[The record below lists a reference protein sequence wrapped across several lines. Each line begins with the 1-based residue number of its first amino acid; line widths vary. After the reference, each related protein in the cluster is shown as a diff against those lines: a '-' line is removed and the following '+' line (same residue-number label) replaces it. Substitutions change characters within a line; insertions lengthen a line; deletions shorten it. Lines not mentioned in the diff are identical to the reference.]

1 MIAPLALF
9 TSCSAVRRAMDED
22 SVKDLVEDM
31 LEDYFASPDD
41 YNWRKVCESG
51 YTPESLNADQA
62 ELLRYVAGKIRYSA
76 RDVVFDDTGDKAK
89 VTYRFSKV
97 PDLTKLE
104 LEEESVTRFKNEIKS
119 LDVIEFDV
127 TFQIVYQDRDWVFHS
142 LSKFGKYFIHPFCD
156 LKIGSSMSPDPT
168 PVPTEAP
175 SQDADDIRSKYLAT
189 VWYGIETGNP
199 MNDLVVSDAYAV
211 QNVFYFTEPVSGEFV
226 AKLINSS
233 GKDVLTETIN
243 VDSRVTVVCDFSAG
257 HQGWGTFDPDTYY
270 VELYFSGQKIATSET
285 ITVN

>member
-1 MIAPLALF
+1 MIAPLVLF
-9 TSCSAVRRAMDED
+9 TSCSVVRKSMDEE

-51 YTPESLNADQA
+51 YSPETLNADQA
-62 ELLRYVAGKIRYSA
+62 ELLRYVAGKVKYSA
-76 RDVVFDDTGDKAK
+76 GDVVFDDTGDRAK
-89 VTYRFSKV
+89 VSFKFTKV
-97 PDLTKLE
+97 PDLSRLDLTE
-104 LEEESVTRFKNEIKS
+104 GTVSRYKNEIKS
-119 LDVIEFDV
+119 LDTIDLDV

-156 LKIGSSMSPDPT
+156 LKIGSSESADPT

-175 SQDADDIRSKYLAT
+175 SENADQIKSKYIAT

-199 MNDLVVSDAYAV
+199 MNDLIVSDAYAI
-211 QNVFYFTEPVSGEFV
+211 QNVFYFSEPVSGEFC

-233 GKDVLTETIN
+233 GNEVLTETIN
-243 VDSRVTVVCDFSAG
+243 VENRVTIVCDFSAG
-257 HQGWGTFDPDTYY
+257 HQGWGTFDPEKYF
-270 VELYFSGQKIATSET
+270 VELYYDGQKIATSEYL
-285 ITVN
+285 TVN